1 MQSPRL
7 SVRRG
12 RRLTVI
18 VSAAHAWWGI
28 LIQFGLEPIKDPVD
42 TLGRLAISLIRM
54 RAIDPTIG
62 KRLAAIR
69 QRTRV
74 LQQWPDLMA
83 AHTSKK

>member
-28 LIQFGLEPIKDPVD
+28 LIQFGLEPIKDD
-42 TLGRLAISLIRM
+42 TLGRLAISLIRNAHH
-54 RAIDPTIG
+54 RSDNRQEAGRDPTAPQA
-62 KRLAAIR
+62 LAGRAGR
-69 QRTRV
+69 DGRR
-74 LQQWPDLMA
+74 
-83 AHTSKK
+83 